1 MYFNLH
7 DHLNAIRAG
16 HQRLWPRVI
25 DEIPDPVGEEL
36 CPPPTNSPYN
46 SSHTLPVHLY

>member
-16 HQRLWPRVI
+16 RHQRLWPRVI

-36 CPPPTNSPYN
+36 CPTSDLRFPTS
-46 SSHTLPVHLY
+46 V